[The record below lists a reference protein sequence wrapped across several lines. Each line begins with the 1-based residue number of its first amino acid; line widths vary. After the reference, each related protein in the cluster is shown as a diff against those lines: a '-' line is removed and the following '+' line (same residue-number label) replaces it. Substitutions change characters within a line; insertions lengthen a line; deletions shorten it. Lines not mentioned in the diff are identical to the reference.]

1 MSASGSPPT
10 KPATRV
16 VDAGNIEFGDG
27 LEILLS
33 TVFQAA
39 EPGQTID
46 VTTASRATALELPG
60 WARSTG
66 HHAERDW
73 KEHNGNGQR
82 FVVRLR
88 RGDVVPVLGPD
99 LPPPSDPMPLRL
111 GSQFHTTDLISAAP
125 GGIPSSAQPNHGL
138 VPLGAIPETG
148 GPDYAWRLNTHDDLW
163 AEELTDLTERAS
175 SSQWDATTD
184 IPWNEAIGLPEEV
197 ERAVAQVM
205 TFIASNEYV
214 ALYVPA
220 KFLPQV
226 NPAFVDVLM
235 WLASHINDEAR
246 HVEVFTKRALVGGQ
260 RGYALAATQLSLHSL
275 LQEDDFSS
283 ASLLLNVLG
292 EGTFI
297 DLLGF
302 VARNAPDAATAAC
315 ARLAHRDEQRHV
327 HFGIS
332 HVRRSQKLDPDSTR
346 QLIAAV
352 EARAARL
359 ATLTGLSPVL
369 LESLTVLASGS
380 VSAAALRQGAGAVKE
395 LTKLMETNRIR
406 RLRAAGFDKETSHY
420 LSELH
425 TPNLM

>member
-1 MSASGSPPT
+1 MNPPGQ
-10 KPATRV
+10 PSRRI
-16 VDAGNIEFGDG
+16 DAGSIEFGDG

-33 TVFQAA
+33 TAVQAA
-39 EPGQTID
+39 SAGQTID
-46 VTTASRATALELPG
+46 VATASRATAMELPG
-60 WARSTG
+60 WARAAG
-66 HHAERDW
+66 NEAE
-73 KEHNGNGQR
+73 GQWREESREGPR

-88 RGDVVPVLGPD
+88 RGSSASVLAAE
-99 LPPPSDPMPLRL
+99 LPAAGEPLPLRQGGQL
-111 GSQFHTTDLISAAP
+111 HTGDLLKFAP
-125 GGIPSSAQPNHGL
+125 VPIPDHADQAHGL
-138 VPLGAIPETG
+138 VPLGAIPEAG
-148 GPDYAWRLNTHDDLW
+148 GPDYEWHLNRHDDLW
-163 AEELTDLTERAS
+163 AEDLADLTERAS
-175 SSQWDATTD
+175 ASQWDATTD
-184 IPWNEAIGLPEEV
+184 IPWSEAIGLPEEM

-220 KFLPQV
+220 KFLPKV
-226 NPAFVDVLM
+226 NAAFVDVLL
-235 WLASHINDEAR
+235 WLAAHIHDEAR

-260 RGYALAATQLSLHSL
+260 RGYALASTQLSLRSL
-275 LQEDDFSS
+275 LDEEDFSA

-302 VARNAPDAATAAC
+302 VSQNAPDGATATA

-332 HVRRSQKLDPDSTR
+332 HVRRSLRLDPDCSR
-346 QLIAAV
+346 KLVAAV
-352 EARAARL
+352 EARAAKL

-369 LESLTVLASGS
+369 IESLTVMASGS
-380 VSAAALRQGAGAVKE
+380 RSSAALRRGSAAVKE
-395 LTKLMETNRIR
+395 LTGIMELNRVK
-406 RLRAAGFDKETSHY
+406 RLRAAGFDEAGARY

>member
-1 MSASGSPPT
+1 MNSPPQDT
-10 KPATRV
+10 ATRS
-16 VDAGNIEFGDG
+16 VDAGDIEFGDG
-27 LEILLS
+27 LEVLLS

-46 VTTASRATALELPG
+46 VATSSRSTALELPG

-66 HHAERDW
+66 HTAEQDW
-73 KEHNGNGQR
+73 KESNGNGER
-82 FVVRLR
+82 FVVRVR
-88 RGDVVPVLGPD
+88 RGEAAPVLAPD
-99 LPPPSDPMPLRL
+99 LPPQGDPMPLRL
-111 GSQFHTTDLISAAP
+111 GSQFHTSDLVRAAP
-125 GGIPSSAQPNHGL
+125 ERIPATADPAHGL
-138 VPLGAIPETG
+138 VPLGSIPEAG
-148 GPDYAWRLNTHDDLW
+148 GPEYAWRLNSHDDMW
-163 AEELTDLTERAS
+163 AEEITDLTERAS
-175 SSQWDATTD
+175 SSQWDATVD
-184 IPWNEAIGLPEEV
+184 IPWNEALSLPSEV
-197 ERAVAQVM
+197 EQAVAQVM

-226 NPAFVDVLM
+226 NAAFVDILM
-235 WLASHINDEAR
+235 WLASHIHDEAR
-246 HVEVFTKRALVGGQ
+246 HVEVFTKRALIGGH
-260 RGYALAATQLSLHSL
+260 RGYALASTQMSLHSL
-275 LQEDDFSS
+275 LEEDDFSS

-302 VARNAPDAATAAC
+302 ISRNAPDAATAAC

-332 HVRRSQKLDPDSTR
+332 HVRRSQKLDPDSTP
-346 QLIAAV
+346 QLIRAV
-352 EARAARL
+352 ENRAAKL

-369 LESLTVLASGS
+369 LESLTILAAGS
-380 VSAAALRQGAGAVKE
+380 VRAAPIREAAAKVNE
-395 LTKLMETNRIR
+395 LTKLMEVNRIR
-406 RLRAAGFDKETSHY
+406 RLRAAGFDKEMSHY

>member
-1 MSASGSPPT
+1 MFASA
-10 KPATRV
+10 
-16 VDAGNIEFGDG
+16 
-27 LEILLS
+27 L
-33 TVFQAA
+33 
-39 EPGQTID
+39 PGQTID
-46 VTTASRATALELPG
+46 VATSSRATALELPG

-66 HHAERDW
+66 HTAVSDW
-73 KEHNGNGQR
+73 REGQQ
-82 FVVRLR
+82 FVVRVR
-88 RGDVVPVLGPD
+88 RGDVAKVLAAE
-99 LPPPSDPMPLRL
+99 LPPRAEPLPLRA
-111 GSQFHTTDLISAAP
+111 GGQFHTTDLFSAAP
-125 GGIPSSAQPNHGL
+125 ERIQDSADPRYGL
-138 VPLGAIPETG
+138 IPLGSIPEAG
-148 GPDYAWRLNTHDDLW
+148 GPDYNWRLNHHDDLW
-163 AEELTDLTERAS
+163 AEDLTDLTERAT

-184 IPWNEAIGLPEEV
+184 VPWSEALGLADEV
-197 ERAVAQVM
+197 EKAVAQVM

-226 NPAFVDVLM
+226 NAAFVDVLM

-246 HVEVFTKRALVGGQ
+246 HVEVFTKRALIGGQ
-260 RGYALAATQLSLHSL
+260 RGYALASTQLSLHSL
-275 LQEDDFSS
+275 LDEDDFSS

-302 VARNAPDAATAAC
+302 IARHAPDAATAAC

-332 HVRRSQKLDPDSTR
+332 HVRRTQKLDPDSTR
-346 QLIAAV
+346 QLVGAV
-352 EARAARL
+352 EARAAKL

-369 LESLTVLASGS
+369 LESMTIMTAGS
-380 VSAAALRQGAGAVKE
+380 VRSAPIRRAAGEVRD
-395 LTKLMETNRIR
+395 LTRLMETNRIR
-406 RLRAAGFDKETSHY
+406 RLRAAGFDRETSHY